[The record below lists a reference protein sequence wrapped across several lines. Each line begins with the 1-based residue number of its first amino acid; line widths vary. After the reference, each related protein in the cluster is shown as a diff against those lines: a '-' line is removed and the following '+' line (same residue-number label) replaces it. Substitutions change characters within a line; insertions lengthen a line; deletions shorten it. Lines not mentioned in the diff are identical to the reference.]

1 MNNLSNA
8 VLSPIQKHL
17 DDFRQQ
23 RRMQAGSLII
33 SAFGD
38 AVLARGGRIWLGS
51 LITLLAPLELNDRL
65 IRTSIFRLVKEEWLY
80 SETVG
85 RRADYMLTPAGQRR
99 FEESARHIYASSAP
113 IWDRRWRLVF
123 TVGELDTKAR
133 ERLRSAF
140 FWQGFGA
147 LGSDC
152 FVHPSADLN
161 TAFDALMTEGLG
173 DLTKHLMPLLAADP
187 GSGHSAKDA
196 DLVKRAWNLD
206 KLASG
211 YKDFV
216 NRYSPILNQLRLDSQ
231 PDFDDESAFLL
242 RTLLIHDYRRLL
254 LRDPE
259 LPDVLLPAHW
269 PGQAARLL
277 CREIYRRLLVASERH
292 LELHLKLANGSTPK
306 ALPMLGERFQMLDP
320 LHALT

>member
-1 MNNLSNA
+1 
-8 VLSPIQKHL
+8 VGDL
-17 DDFRQQ
+17 D
-23 RRMQAGSLII
+23 A
-33 SAFGD
+33 
-38 AVLARGGRIWLGS
+38 
-51 LITLLAPLELNDRL
+51 
-65 IRTSIFRLVKEEWLY
+65 
-80 SETVG
+80 
-85 RRADYMLTPAGQRR
+85 
-99 FEESARHIYASSAP
+99 
-113 IWDRRWRLVF
+113 
-123 TVGELDTKAR
+123 KAR

-206 KLASG
+206 KLATG
-211 YKDFV
+211 YADFV
-216 NRYSPILNQLRLDSQ
+216 ARYSPILNQLRQDVQ
-231 PDFDDESAFLL
+231 PDFDDERAFLL

-320 LHALT
+320 LHPLT